1 MPEKTAHE
9 LRSIAKFQ
17 ITRGQYL
24 LAILALF
31 SLIGMGVSFI
41 ADSNT
46 TVEQANVLSDVETPA
61 ASIIF
66 TQRETLVYATRLAQW
81 SNGGIPR
88 REVQIARNL
97 LAQRLAV
104 IDSSGMSMG
113 ERADTGYWSAI
124 KQSDAIVAAS
134 QPGILPESDHAIV
147 NSQLAPVI
155 DAILAE
161 SRQLVVDYQRSVDD
175 KVMKNAQDAA
185 QRERVILFFF
195 YAFLL
200 LSGIFLAWNART
212 NFKNYRIARAA
223 IEAESQRLDE
233 TIAELRKAKSTV
245 AVLKDLN
252 EQKNSFISTVNHELR
267 TPLTSIIGYIDV
279 IREME
284 ADKGSHEYDR
294 YLDVV
299 DRNAEILLHL
309 VESILSLSKI
319 DASEGRIS
327 RQRVSLSASVDNA
340 VFILKPLSEKSNI
353 TIKISH
359 DENDPC
365 EVSGDVGQLNQVFL
379 NLLGNAIKFSPANST
394 ITISVD
400 RFTKPSGIH
409 YIRATISDEGIGIP
423 EEDLHNLFTRFFRA
437 KNAISDQYPGTGLGL
452 TIVQQS
458 IQNHGGF
465 VEVQSTVGKGTTFT
479 VLIPEFQSEEDQLIN
494 DRRESVLIRAIDHL
508 REATSG
514 ELKNITHSMGGAIGF
529 YGFEKEGEEVLHFS
543 RALGDSIDP
552 ESAEAISEQHKL
564 LSLLE
569 SRLQEILKEKEN
581 G

>member
-175 KVMKNAQDAA
+175 KVMKNTQDAA

-223 IEAESQRLDE
+223 IKAESQRLDE

-365 EVSGDVGQLNQVFL
+365 EVSGDAGQLNQVFL

-552 ESAEAISEQHKL
+552 ESAEAISEQHKV

>member
-161 SRQLVVDYQRSVDD
+161 SRELVVDYQRSVDD